1 MGQNVVTI
9 SQARRALESNGA
21 ESDRDRPFFVAAR
34 WLRANANGEPVLTM
48 NPRIIRY
55 LTGLPTVETLRSGSP
70 EETVWPST
78 RNQIAAMIEKRK
90 PAFLFLDDKDPVLKR
105 LIIEAAESSDFK
117 VDVIR
122 EASFGNRYS
131 VARLSPRN

>member
-9 SQARRALESNGA
+9 SQARLALESNGP
-21 ESDRDRPFFVAAR
+21 ESGRDKPFFVAAR

-55 LTGLPTVETLRSGSP
+55 LTGLPTVETMHSGSP

-78 RNQIAAMIEKRK
+78 RNQIVAMIEKRK
-90 PAFLFLDDKDPVLKR
+90 PGFLFLDDKDPVLKR
-105 LIIEAAESSDFK
+105 LIIEAAGSSGFE
-117 VDVIR
+117 VNVIP

-131 VARLSPRN
+131 VARLTPHN